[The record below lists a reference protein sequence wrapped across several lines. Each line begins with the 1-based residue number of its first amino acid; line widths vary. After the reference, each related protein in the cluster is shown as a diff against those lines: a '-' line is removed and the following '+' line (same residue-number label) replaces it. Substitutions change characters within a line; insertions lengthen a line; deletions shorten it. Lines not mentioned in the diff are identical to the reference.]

1 MNLRKT
7 AMISV
12 MAGVLAHAVTVRAE
26 QINVGNEEFKRLL
39 AQGVPLVDV
48 RTAGEWRQTGVV
60 AGSRLITLFD
70 EQGGSD
76 PAGWV
81 KEMDRVAGPGAPV
94 VIICRSGNRSGK
106 AAQLLLQRD
115 PKRKVYNVQ
124 EGIAGWA
131 RAGQAV
137 VSLQENLKQTGGAC
151 SPRC

>member
-7 AMISV
+7 AVISV
-12 MAGVLAHAVTVRAE
+12 LVGLLGHAVTARAE
-26 QINVGNEEFKRLL
+26 QINIGNEEFKRLL
-39 AQGVPLVDV
+39 AQGVSLVDV

-70 EQGGSD
+70 EQGGAD
-76 PAGWV
+76 PVRWI
-81 KEMDRVAGPGAPV
+81 KEMDRVAGPDAPV
-94 VIICRSGNRSGK
+94 VIICRTGNRSGK

-124 EGIAGWA
+124 EGITGWA
-131 RAGQAV
+131 RAGQPV
-137 VSLQENLKQTGGAC
+137 VSLQQNLTQNGGTC